1 MNTSTLK
8 IRHFAFL
15 LLGTVGVTNY
25 SEAATIN
32 ASGCSKSD
40 VQSAVDKA
48 SSGDT
53 VSLPNCSGNWD
64 SKVTIPGSKGITL
77 DGNGSTITGAVDVTQ
92 NDSTTTRITNF
103 KFNSTKAVYFH
114 GSPSSAT
121 ARLDHSK
128 FSGGNTAI
136 LVELEGNAPV
146 LIDHNEFS
154 GGGASE
160 MIHNYGT
167 WNDSGWKDD
176 VTPGGPTMVF
186 IEDNTFNNTGASGSP
201 AYFWGTS
208 AVQSY
213 YSART
218 VFRHNTLN
226 MTQVDQHGTAGMV
239 GARWWE
245 IYENTFNVVQN
256 GNQSNYM
263 AIRAGSGVIFNN
275 HKTGANNDGAGS
287 IELVE
292 EDSGY
297 PALYQIGRGK
307 NQSQDAAYVWGN
319 DSSMRVGSN
328 SSNVQKGRDFHESEK
343 PNYKPYTYPH
353 PLVTGASGS
362 TGSNG
367 SKGSTGST
375 DKLLPPTNLRAF

>member
-1 MNTSTLK
+1 MNTLNLK
-8 IRHFAFL
+8 IRCLAFL
-15 LLGTVGVTNY
+15 LLGIHASSCSRIGITSYPKG
-25 SEAATIN
+25 AAVN
-32 ASGCSKSD
+32 ASNCSQSA
-40 VQSAVDKA
+40 VQSAIDSAA
-48 SSGDT
+48 SGNT
-53 VSLPNCSGNWD
+53 VSLPSCPATTWS

-77 DGNGSTITGAVDVTQ
+77 NGNGATITGAVDVTQ
-92 NDSTTTRITNF
+92 NDRTSTRITHFNF
-103 KFNSTKAVYFH
+103 TSPKSVYFH
-114 GSPSSAT
+114 GTPSSAT

-128 FSGGNTAI
+128 FSGGDSSI

-167 WNDSGWKDD
+167 WDDSGWKDE
-176 VTPGGPTMVF
+176 VTPGGPNMVF

-213 YSART
+213 YGART

-226 MTQVDQHGTAGMV
+226 MAQVDQHGTAGMV

-275 HKTGANNDGAGS
+275 HKTGAQNQGAGA
-287 IELVE
+287 IELIE
-292 EDSGY
+292 EDPGY
-297 PALYQIGRGK
+297 PALYQIGRGR
-307 NQSQDAAYVWGN
+307 NQSLEPAYIWGN
-319 DSSMRVGSN
+319 DASMRVVSN
-328 SSNVQKGRDFHESEK
+328 SPNVQKGRDFHESEK
-343 PNYKPYTYPH
+343 PHYKPYRYPH
-353 PLVTGASGS
+353 PMVAKT
-362 TGSNG
+362 
-367 SKGSTGST
+367 
-375 DKLLPPTNLRAF
+375 PRF